1 MKPADSSAFV
11 ARGSA
16 ILPISARKSAP
27 RSEALCGSPQL
38 TLTLGRDRHS
48 SGVSV
53 WLQTPTGSIWP
64 SIKLLLSERWNDAL
78 PGERG
83 CLEIAIQALQQVL
96 KELGPEENSSLE

>member
-1 MKPADSSAFV
+1 MSDQSFV

-16 ILPISARKSAP
+16 ILPIAARKGAP

-48 SGVSV
+48 SGISV

-64 SIKLLLSERWNDAL
+64 TTKLLFAERWNDAL
-78 PGERG
+78 PGEEG
-83 CLEIAIQALQQVL
+83 MCEIVIQALQAH
-96 KELGPEENSSLE
+96 LGKIRGIGDGDGQA